1 MPTSNMAGVDTL
13 HGFHLPV
20 TTFLSFTLGLS
31 KTQFPEQSFR
41 LLGVQLQRY
50 VTSLHTFLLNSD
62 GGFQRTN
69 IQSLTNGTERSN
81 NCQARRNFMLKFHV
95 ATVDVF
101 CYI

>member
-1 MPTSNMAGVDTL
+1 MPTSNMAGGDAL

-20 TTFLSFTLGLS
+20 TTFLGFALGLG
-31 KTQFPEQSFR
+31 KAQFSEHGLR

-69 IQSLTNGTERSN
+69 VLNLTNGTERSN
-81 NCQARRNFMLKFHV
+81 NCQERRSEIS
-95 ATVDVF
+95 
-101 CYI
+101 C